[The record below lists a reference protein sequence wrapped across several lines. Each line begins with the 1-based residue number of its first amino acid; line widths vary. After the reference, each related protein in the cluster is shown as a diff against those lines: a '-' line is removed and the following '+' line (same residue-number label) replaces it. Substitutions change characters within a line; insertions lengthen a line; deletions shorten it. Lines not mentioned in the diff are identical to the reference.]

1 MKNQKKHYLDG
12 LSFKV
17 RRPLFFDLPLADFVL
32 RHKKSSTAYYKS
44 RITSKFV
51 SEGTTSLYINQEDM
65 VRIRKGEKIF
75 PIHLAVDSLLKNA
88 AIRPNSE
95 KLIFLR
101 GKEDSITE
109 RIKEKYSDVL
119 NYLTDLFRGSVEG
132 VTVVRMWNVS
142 IVSSVI
148 FGMFLMTMIY
158 RYLGQGVYAGTE
170 KTDQAAQEQIQAEIN
185 LGSGQDVA
193 GEGETNYA
201 SGDYDEYTAKL
212 IEDYNN
218 KVREGIANDNIEE
231 DIRQMVKGYP
241 IEKMAPYIAKKD
253 RLVAMFLIAIAKKE
267 SDWGK
272 HVPICDGED
281 SFNYWGFR
289 AKSETMGTG
298 GHTCFDTREEAVD
311 RVAKR
316 LEFLVSNEKV
326 NTPDKMVVV
335 WKCGYDCGWDDPV
348 AVRKW
353 VSDVNMYFG
362 KFDEKV
368 SKS

>member
-17 RRPLFFDLPLADFVL
+17 RQPLFFDLPLANFVL
-32 RHKKSSTAYYKS
+32 KHKKSSTAYYKR
-44 RITSKFV
+44 RITNKV
-51 SEGTTSLYINQEDM
+51 TSETTTSLYFSQQDLTR
-65 VRIRKGEKIF
+65 VRRGEKIF
-75 PIHLAVDSLLKNA
+75 PMHLAVDSLIRDA
-88 AIRPNSE
+88 AIRPDSG

-101 GKEDSITE
+101 KKEDLIPE
-109 RIKEKYSDVL
+109 RIKEKYSDSLKYL
-119 NYLTDLFRGSVEG
+119 NDLFRGSVEG
-132 VTVVRMWNVS
+132 VTMVRMWNVS

-158 RYLGQGVYAGTE
+158 RYLGQGVYAGTS
-170 KTDQAAQEQIQAEIN
+170 KTDLAAKGQTQSE
-185 LGSGQDVA
+185 LSLDSDQDVI
-193 GEGETNYA
+193 
-201 SGDYDEYTAKL
+201 GDKKADDNDDEYDEYTAKL
-212 IEDYNN
+212 IEEYNS
-218 KVREGIANDNIEE
+218 KIKEGRENYNIEE
-231 DIRQMVKGYP
+231 DIRKMVKGYP
-241 IEKMAPYIAKKD
+241 IEKMVPYIAKKD

-272 HVPICDGED
+272 HVPICDGKD
-281 SFNYWGFR
+281 SLNYWGFR
-289 AKSETMGTG
+289 AKSEKVGTG

-335 WKCGYDCGWDDPV
+335 WKCGYDCGWDEPG

-353 VSDVNMYFG
+353 VSDVNMYFK

-368 SKS
+368 R